1 MNRFA
6 SGLARSQRLPIY
18 SLLRTANKR
27 NFSNINLRIPRQS
40 PSFSRP
46 QYLRGLQRLFATR
59 TIKHKELSVGCI
71 KETYPE
77 EKRVAVTPENV
88 QLLLKSGFK
97 EILIERGA
105 GEASQ
110 FSDQEYT
117 AAGAKLVDKEA
128 AMKADV
134 VVKLRCPTVEEAGL
148 LAEGKTLISFVYD
161 KENEAVVKKLQEKKA
176 TVFAMDRVPRTV
188 SKAQAFDAMSSALGL
203 MGYKAVIEAAANF
216 QRPFAGKMTMAGK
229 IPPAKVL
236 VVGAAVAGLEA
247 IATAKNNG
255 AQVFATDT
263 RPEAGEQI
271 AGAGG
276 KFMEPEGAKSEAG
289 VGGYAKE
296 QGADYYKAAAEMYRK
311 NCKEMDIII
320 TTALIPGRPAPKII
334 TDEMVLSMKPGSVIV
349 DLAAERGGNCTMTKP
364 GELYVTPN
372 GVKIIG
378 YTDMPSRMALQASKL
393 YSNNAIKFLLALGE
407 KEKDAMVVNMEEE
420 VTRCT
425 ALMDEGKYLELQFAK
440 VAAKAA
446 EKPKEIVKPPPN
458 YQKEEI
464 SRVLKTS
471 VALALLV
478 GAGVGSP
485 ASFIGS
491 MTTFTLAV
499 TVGYY
504 VVWGV
509 THALHT
515 PLMSVTNAISGLV
528 AVGAMVVCGGG
539 YIPETPNQILAAA
552 AMTMSCVNIFGGFRV
567 TQRMLNMFKRPTD
580 PPEFPQYWLLPAIG
594 TPAAIACVWNT
605 GLSTIYELGYLAASL
620 FCIASLAGLS
630 SQSTARL
637 GNTLGMMGVGWG
649 VFSTLLYLS
658 NQHLPFPAFVQ
669 IGACAAIG
677 GSIGL
682 TIANKISPMDLP
694 QLVAAYH
701 SLVGLAAVLT
711 CWASHLV
718 DVQHFAHDPMAAIH
732 MGAIFFGSLIGGVTF
747 TGSIV
752 AFLKL
757 DGRLRSGGL
766 SYPGRDITNV
776 VMGLACVGLGYQYFT
791 APAIMP
797 LMIATAVSF
806 AAGYHLV
813 DSVGG
818 ADMPVCITIL
828 NSYSGWA
835 LVCEGFMLNNQ
846 LLTVVGS
853 LIGSSG
859 AILTYIMC
867 VAMNRSI
874 WNVVFG
880 SYASL
885 GSGGAEVT
893 GEHKEA
899 SVTDVVNWLCDAK
912 DVIVVP
918 GFGLC
923 QGQAQYATADISKTL
938 NANGVRLRFGI
949 HPVAGRMPGQLN
961 VLLAE
966 AGVPYDVVFEMDE
979 LNEDFP
985 NTDLSLVIGANDVV
999 NPAALEDPTS
1009 ALAGMPVLHVWKAKT
1024 CVVMKR
1030 SMATGYAGV
1039 QNPLFFKEN
1048 NYMLFGDAK
1057 KVCEQLRDGVKAH
1070 FTK

>member
-1 MNRFA
+1 M
-6 SGLARSQRLPIY
+6 G
-18 SLLRTANKR
+18 TV
-27 NFSNINLRIPRQS
+27 
-40 PSFSRP
+40 
-46 QYLRGLQRLFATR
+46 
-59 TIKHKELSVGCI
+59 KEV
-71 KETYPE
+71 YPE
-77 EKRVAVTPENV
+77 EKRIAITPENV

-97 EILIERGA
+97 QVLIEKGA
-105 GEASQ
+105 GADSQ
-110 FSDQEYT
+110 FSDEEYV
-117 AAGAKLVDKEA
+117 AAGATLVDKESA
-128 AMKADV
+128 LKADV
-134 VVKLRCPTVEEAGL
+134 VLKLRCPTVEEASSM
-148 LAEGKTLISFVYD
+148 AEGKMLISFIYD
-161 KENEAVVKKLQEKKA
+161 KENQDVVKKLEEKKA

-203 MGYKAVIEAAANF
+203 MGYKAVIEAAAHF

-255 AQVFATDT
+255 AQVFGTDT

-276 KFMEPEGAKSEAG
+276 KFMEPEGVKSEAG

-320 TTALIPGRPAPKII
+320 LTALIPGRPAPKII

-364 GELYVTPN
+364 GQLYVTPN

-393 YSNNAIKFLLALGE
+393 YSNNAVKFLLALGDA
-407 KEKDAMVVNMEEE
+407 KDEVVVNMGDE

-425 ALMDEGKYLELQFAK
+425 ALMDEGKTLELQFAK
-440 VAAKAA
+440 EAPKAA
-446 EKPKEIVKPPPN
+446 PPAPKPAPPPVDYQKKEIA
-458 YQKEEI
+458 
-464 SRVLKTS
+464 RVLKTS

-478 GAGVGSP
+478 GAGLGTP
-485 ASFIGS
+485 ASFVGS
-491 MTTFTLAV
+491 MTTFALAV
-499 TVGYY
+499 AVGYY

-528 AVGAMVVCGGG
+528 AVGAMVVSGGG
-539 YIPETPNQILAAA
+539 ILPETPAQWLAAA
-552 AMTMSCVNIFGGFRV
+552 AMSMACVNIVGGFRI
-567 TQRMLNMFKRPTD
+567 TQRMLTMFKRPTD
-580 PPEFPQYWLLPAIG
+580 PPEHFGYWLLPAIG
-594 TPAAIACVWNT
+594 MPA
-605 GLSTIYELGYLAASL
+605 GLAYFWQSGYVGIYELGYLAASL
-620 FCIASLAGLS
+620 FCIGSLAGLS
-630 SQSTARL
+630 SQTTSRL
-637 GNTLGMMGVGWG
+637 GNVVGMVGVGWG
-649 VFSTLLYLS
+649 VLSTLMILG
-658 NQHLPFPAFVQ
+658 NNHLPASVFVQ
-669 IGACAAIG
+669 MGACATIG
-677 GSIGL
+677 GTVGL
-682 TIANKISPMDLP
+682 VIANKISPMDLP
-694 QLVAAYH
+694 QLVAAFH

-718 DVQHFAHDPMAAIH
+718 DVQHFAHDPMAGIH

-747 TGSIV
+747 TGSLV
-752 AFLKL
+752 AFAKL
-757 DGRLRSGGL
+757 DGRLRSGAL
-766 SYPGRDITNV
+766 AYPGRDFTNV
-776 VMGLACVGLGYQYFT
+776 AMGLACVGCGYQYFT
-791 APAIMP
+791 APAMTP
-797 LMIATAVSF
+797 LAIATVVSF

-835 LVCEGFMLNNQ
+835 LVCEGFMLNNS

-859 AILTYIMC
+859 AILTWIMC

-885 GSGGAEVT
+885 GGAEAAIT

-899 SVTDVVNWLCDAK
+899 KVDDVVSWLVEAK
-912 DVIVVP
+912 EVIIVP

-923 QGQAQYATADISKTL
+923 QGQAQYATAEISKIL
-938 NANGVRLRFGI
+938 NENGVRLRFGI

-999 NPAALEDPTS
+999 NPAALEDPNS
-1009 ALAGMPVLHVWKAKT
+1009 ALAGMPVLHVWKART

-1057 KVCEQLRDGVKAH
+1057 KVCEQLRDGVKGH
-1070 FTK
+1070 FKK

>member
-1 MNRFA
+1 MYRVGAGAAIRSSRSHFSNMMSIKSA
-6 SGLARSQRLPIY
+6 SLHPALRRSLVK
-18 SLLRTANKR
+18 SLRT
-27 NFSNINLRIPRQS
+27 
-40 PSFSRP
+40 
-46 QYLRGLQRLFATR
+46 FAVR
-59 TIKHKELSVGCI
+59 AIKHKDLTVGTV
-71 KETYPE
+71 KEIFPE
-77 EKRVAVTPENV
+77 EKRVAITPENV
-88 QLLLKSGFK
+88 AILLKAGFQK
-97 EILIERGA
+97 VLIEKGA
-105 GEASQ
+105 GADSQ
-110 FSDQEYT
+110 FSDDEY
-117 AAGAKLVDKEA
+117 AAVGATLVDKA
-128 AMKADV
+128 TALQADV
-134 VVKLRCPTVEEAGL
+134 LLKLRCPTVEEADG
-148 LAEGKTLISFVYD
+148 LAEGKSLISFIYD
-161 KENEAVVKKLQEKKA
+161 KENQDVVKRLEAKKA

-276 KFMEPEGAKSEAG
+276 KFMEPEGVKSEAG

-296 QGADYYKAAAEMYRK
+296 QGADYYKSAAEMYRK

-320 TTALIPGRPAPKII
+320 LTALIPGRPAPKII

-364 GELYVTPN
+364 GQLWVSPN

-393 YSNNAIKFLLALGE
+393 YSNNAVKFLLALGDA
-407 KEKDAMVVNMEEE
+407 KDEVVVNMDDE

-425 ALMDEGKYLELQFAK
+425 AVLDEGKFLELQFAK
-440 VAAKAA
+440 EAAKPAV
-446 EKPKEIVKPPPN
+446 KEVIAVVKPPVD
-458 YQKEEI
+458 YQKREVGRI
-464 SRVLKTS
+464 LKTS
-471 VALALLV
+471 VGLSLLLA
-478 GAGVGSP
+478 AGLGTPS
-485 ASFIGS
+485 SFVGS
-491 MTTFTLAV
+491 MTTFVLSV
-499 TVGYY
+499 TIGYY

-528 AVGAMVVCGGG
+528 AVGAMVVSGGG
-539 YIPETPNQILAAA
+539 YLPETPAQILAAS
-552 AMTMSCVNIFGGFRV
+552 AMAMACINIAGGFRI
-567 TQRMLNMFKRPTD
+567 TQRMLNMFRRPTD
-580 PPEFPQYWLLPAIG
+580 PPEFPMFWLVPFVGMPA
-594 TPAAIACVWNT
+594 
-605 GLSTIYELGYLAASL
+605 GLAYFWQNGHAGAYELGYLAASM

-630 SQSTARL
+630 SQATSRL
-637 GNTLGMMGVGWG
+637 GNTIGMMGVGWG
-649 VFSTLLYLS
+649 IISTLMLLG
-658 NQHLPFPAFVQ
+658 NQNLALPVFIQMA
-669 IGACAAIG
+669 ACAAVG
-677 GSIGL
+677 GSTGL
-682 TIANKISPMDLP
+682 VIANKISPMDLP
-694 QLVAAYH
+694 QLVAAFH

-718 DVQHFAHDPMAAIH
+718 DVQHFAHDPMAGIH
-732 MGAIFFGSLIGGVTF
+732 IGAIYFGSLIGGVTF

-757 DGRLRSGGL
+757 DGRLRSGAL
-766 SYPGRDITNV
+766 AYSGRDATNV

-791 APAIMP
+791 APSFTP
-797 LMIATAVSF
+797 LFAATAVSF

-813 DSVGG
+813 DAVGG

-835 LVCEGFMLNNQ
+835 LVCEGFMLNNS

-859 AILTYIMC
+859 AILTWIMC

-885 GSGGAEVT
+885 GSGEAEVT

-899 SVTDVVNWLCDAK
+899 TVEEVVGWLTESK
-912 DVIVVP
+912 EVIIVP

-923 QGQAQYATADISKTL
+923 QGQAQYATAEMSKIM
-938 NANGVRLRFGI
+938 NENGVRVRFGI

-985 NTDLSLVIGANDVV
+985 NTDVSLVIGANDVV
-999 NPAALEDPTS
+999 NPAALEDPNS

-1024 CVVMKR
+1024 SIVMKR

-1048 NYMLFGDAK
+1048 NYMLFGNAK
-1057 KVCEQLRDGVKAH
+1057 TVCEKLRDGVKNH
-1070 FTK
+1070 WKK